1 MGMKLVIAVLL
12 LSGVA
17 YAQPAPVDPFAAPV
31 AQRPRGE
38 LRMLLLKHFD
48 ADRDGRLDPR
58 ERMKAARVLQR
69 ISNKLMMSAAKM
81 QRGMRG
87 EPRQM
92 RNDMRPRMMQRER
105 FFRRYDANRDGNV
118 GPGEIPPAVA
128 DELRPLDQDGDGWLS
143 GDELP

>member
-1 MGMKLVIAVLL
+1 MKLASLVAVLL

-17 YAQPAPVDPFAAPV
+17 FAQPAPVDPYAAPV

-38 LRMLLLKHFD
+38 LRMMLLKHFD
-48 ADRDGRLDPR
+48 ADHDGRLDPR

-81 QRGMRG
+81 QRRG
-87 EPRQM
+87 
-92 RNDMRPRMMQRER
+92 PRMMRRER
-105 FFRRYDANRDGNV
+105 FFRRYDVNRDGNV